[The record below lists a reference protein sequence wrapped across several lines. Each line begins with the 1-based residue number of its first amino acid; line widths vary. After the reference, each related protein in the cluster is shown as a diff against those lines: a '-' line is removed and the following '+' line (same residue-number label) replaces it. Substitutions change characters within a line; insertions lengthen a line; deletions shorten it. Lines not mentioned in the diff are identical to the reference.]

1 MVCRSERIAAW
12 CREGGEGLAEDVVV
26 GSDIGV
32 RRREDS
38 TFNSRYNTGC
48 LGDKTEESGHSRKAP
63 QATATNPLP
72 LDSRSPP
79 SQIPRPYTARGKNP
93 RSPIQPRPRLTPLPA
108 PRKLC
113 HLTSLFAA
121 ASARNPPSSSPS
133 PRQRSR
139 AKMGEAKDNEVYED
153 DLVDYEE
160 EVENVVDDA
169 AANAS
174 VDVVKKGY
182 VGIHSSG
189 FRDFLLKP
197 ELLRAIQDC
206 GFEHPSEVQ
215 HECIPQAILG
225 MDVICQAKSGM
236 GKTAVFVLSTLQQI
250 DPVAGQ
256 VAALVLCHTRELA
269 YQICNEFERF
279 SKYLPETKVAVF
291 YGGVHIK
298 NHKDLLKNECPHIV
312 VGTPGRILALA
323 RDKDLPLKNVRHFIL
338 DECDKML
345 DSLDMRRDVQ
355 EIFKMTPH
363 EKQVMM
369 FSATL
374 SKESR
379 PVCKKFMQDPMEIY
393 VDDEAKL
400 TLHGLVQHYI
410 KLSEAEKNR
419 KLNDLLDAL
428 DFNQIVIFVKSVSRA
443 SELNRLLCEC
453 NFPAICIHSGMT
465 QEERLT
471 RYKNFKE
478 GHKRILVATDL
489 VGRGIDI
496 ERVNIVINYDMPD
509 SADTYLHRVGRAGRF
524 GTKGLAITFV
534 SSASDSDVLNQV
546 QERFEVDIKEL
557 PEQIDTST
565 YMPS

>member
-1 MVCRSERIAAW
+1 
-12 CREGGEGLAEDVVV
+12 
-26 GSDIGV
+26 
-32 RRREDS
+32 
-38 TFNSRYNTGC
+38 
-48 LGDKTEESGHSRKAP
+48 
-63 QATATNPLP
+63 
-72 LDSRSPP
+72 
-79 SQIPRPYTARGKNP
+79 
-93 RSPIQPRPRLTPLPA
+93 
-108 PRKLC
+108 
-113 HLTSLFAA
+113 
-121 ASARNPPSSSPS
+121 
-133 PRQRSR
+133 
-139 AKMGEAKDNEVYED
+139 MGEAKDAEVYEE
-153 DLVDYEE
+153 DLVDYDE
-160 EVENVVDDA
+160 EVENAVDGA
-169 AANAS
+169 AANPS

-206 GFEHPSEVQ
+206 IISSDIFGRRRGYVQ

-279 SKYLPETKVAVF
+279 SKYLSETKVAVF

-298 NHKDLLKNECPHIV
+298 KHKDLLKNECPHIV

-323 RDKDLPLKNVRHFIL
+323 RDKDLSLKNVRHFIL

-363 EKQVMM
+363 DKQVMM

-374 SKESR
+374 SKEIR
-379 PVCKKFMQDPMEIY
+379 PPMEIY

-428 DFNQIVIFVKSVSRA
+428 DFNQIVIFVKSVGRA

-534 SSASDSDVLNQV
+534 ASASDSDVLNQV

-565 YMPS
+565 YILRLMVVKEPVGNVGVHHVCEDITYASFGRGPLAQL

>member
-1 MVCRSERIAAW
+1 MSATRVGLYF
-12 CREGGEGLAEDVVV
+12 GGSSHL
-26 GSDIGV
+26 SIF
-32 RRREDS
+32 S
-38 TFNSRYNTGC
+38 TVLIHLS
-48 LGDKTEESGHSRKAP
+48 LSS
-63 QATATNPLP
+63 
-72 LDSRSPP
+72 
-79 SQIPRPYTARGKNP
+79 NP
-93 RSPIQPRPRLTPLPA
+93 RSEGFSLLFSVFVFA
-108 PRKLC
+108 DAS
-113 HLTSLFAA
+113 TSLCCLSF
-121 ASARNPPSSSPS
+121 SYSSS
-133 PRQRSR
+133 RI
-139 AKMGEAKDNEVYED
+139 MGEIRDNEAYEEE
-153 DLVDYEE
+153 LLDYEE
-160 EVENVVDDA
+160 EDEKAPDSV
-169 AANAS
+169 NAKPTGES
-174 VDVVKKGY
+174 IKKGY

-197 ELLRAIQDC
+197 ELLRAIVDS

-250 DPVAGQ
+250 EPVAGQ
-256 VAALVLCHTRELA
+256 VAALVMCHTRELA
-269 YQICNEFERF
+269 YQICHEFERF
-279 SKYLPETKVAVF
+279 STYLPDIKVAVF
-291 YGGVHIK
+291 YGGVNIK
-298 NHKDLLKNECPHIV
+298 VHKDLLKNECPHIV

-323 RDKDLPLKNVRHFIL
+323 RDKELGLKNVRHFIL

-345 DSLDMRRDVQ
+345 ESLDMRRDVQ

-363 EKQVMM
+363 DKQVMM

-374 SKESR
+374 SKEIR

-410 KLSEAEKNR
+410 KLSELEKNR

-428 DFNQIVIFVKSVSRA
+428 DFNQVVIFVKSVSRA
-443 SELNRLLCEC
+443 AELNKLLVEC
-453 NFPAICIHSGMT
+453 NFPSICIHSGMS

-471 RYKNFKE
+471 RYKGFKE

>member
-1 MVCRSERIAAW
+1 M
-12 CREGGEGLAEDVVV
+12 ED
-26 GSDIGV
+26 
-32 RRREDS
+32 
-38 TFNSRYNTGC
+38 
-48 LGDKTEESGHSRKAP
+48 
-63 QATATNPLP
+63 
-72 LDSRSPP
+72 
-79 SQIPRPYTARGKNP
+79 PR
-93 RSPIQPRPRLTPLPA
+93 
-108 PRKLC
+108 
-113 HLTSLFAA
+113 
-121 ASARNPPSSSPS
+121 
-133 PRQRSR
+133 
-139 AKMGEAKDNEVYED
+139 DNEAYEEE
-153 DLVDYEE
+153 LLDYEE
-160 EVENVVDDA
+160 EDEKAPDSANKVNGDA
-169 AANAS
+169 
-174 VDVVKKGY
+174 VKKGY

-197 ELLRAIQDC
+197 ELLRAIVDS
-206 GFEHPSEVQ
+206 GFEHPSEGKCFSLHFLAFRKATNYKDMEVIFYLQTVPSAALLFGYPSVQ

-250 DPVAGQ
+250 EPTPGQ
-256 VAALVLCHTRELA
+256 VSALILCHTRELA
-269 YQICNEFERF
+269 YQICNEFVRF
-279 SKYLPETKVAVF
+279 STYLPDTKVSVF
-291 YGGVHIK
+291 YGGVNNKI
-298 NHKDLLKNECPHIV
+298 HKDLLKNECPHIV
-312 VGTPGRILALA
+312 VGTPGRVLGLA
-323 RDKDLPLKNVRHFIL
+323 RDKDLSLKNVRHFIL

-345 DSLDMRRDVQ
+345 ESLDMRRDVQ

-363 EKQVMM
+363 DKQVMM

-374 SKESR
+374 SKEIR

-410 KLSEAEKNR
+410 KLSEMEKNR

-428 DFNQIVIFVKSVSRA
+428 DFNQVVIFVKSVSRA
-443 SELNRLLCEC
+443 GELNKLLIEC
-453 NFPAICIHSGMT
+453 NFPSICIHSGMS

-471 RYKNFKE
+471 HYKSFKE

-534 SSASDSDVLNQV
+534 ASASDSEVLNQV
-546 QERFEVDIKEL
+546 QDRFEVDIKEL

-565 YMPS
+565 YSKCLTVFTNYAKPA

>member
-1 MVCRSERIAAW
+1 
-12 CREGGEGLAEDVVV
+12 
-26 GSDIGV
+26 
-32 RRREDS
+32 
-38 TFNSRYNTGC
+38 
-48 LGDKTEESGHSRKAP
+48 
-63 QATATNPLP
+63 
-72 LDSRSPP
+72 
-79 SQIPRPYTARGKNP
+79 
-93 RSPIQPRPRLTPLPA
+93 
-108 PRKLC
+108 
-113 HLTSLFAA
+113 
-121 ASARNPPSSSPS
+121 
-133 PRQRSR
+133 
-139 AKMGEAKDNEVYED
+139 MGETRDNDAYEEE
-153 DLVDYEE
+153 LIDYEE
-160 EVENVVDDA
+160 DEEKAPDSVA
-169 AANAS
+169 AKVNGEAA
-174 VDVVKKGY
+174 KKGY

-197 ELLRAIQDC
+197 ELLRAIVDS
-206 GFEHPSEVQ
+206 GFEHPSEGKTFFLPSYICLGPLQ

-250 DPVAGQ
+250 EPTSGQ
-256 VAALVLCHTRELA
+256 VIALVLCHTRELA
-269 YQICNEFERF
+269 YQICHEFERF
-279 SKYLPETKVAVF
+279 STYLPDTKVAVF
-291 YGGVHIK
+291 YGGVNIK
-298 NHKDLLKNECPHIV
+298 THKDLLKNECPHIV

-323 RDKDLPLKNVRHFIL
+323 REKDLSLKNVRHFIL

-345 DSLDMRRDVQ
+345 ESLDMRRDVQ

-363 EKQVMM
+363 DKQVMM

-374 SKESR
+374 SKEIR
-379 PVCKKFMQDPMEIY
+379 PVCKKFMQDVMSYGHLRNNPNVIYCKICSFQPMEIY

-410 KLSEAEKNR
+410 KLTELEKNR

-428 DFNQIVIFVKSVSRA
+428 DFNQVVIFVKSVSRA
-443 SELNRLLCEC
+443 AELNKLLVEC
-453 NFPAICIHSGMT
+453 NFPSICIHSGMS

-471 RYKNFKE
+471 RYKGFKE

-546 QERFEVDIKEL
+546 SDLKFSIVLNPLLQPTHFCSRDYSFVQVQERFEVDIKEL

>member
-1 MVCRSERIAAW
+1 MGDVRESEA
-12 CREGGEGLAEDVVV
+12 
-26 GSDIGV
+26 
-32 RRREDS
+32 
-38 TFNSRYNTGC
+38 Y
-48 LGDKTEESGHSRKAP
+48 EEE
-63 QATATNPLP
+63 L
-72 LDSRSPP
+72 L
-79 SQIPRPYTARGKNP
+79 
-93 RSPIQPRPRLTPLPA
+93 
-108 PRKLC
+108 
-113 HLTSLFAA
+113 
-121 ASARNPPSSSPS
+121 
-133 PRQRSR
+133 
-139 AKMGEAKDNEVYED
+139 
-153 DLVDYEE
+153 DYEE
-160 EVENVVDDA
+160 EDEKLLDSATKTNGDA
-169 AANAS
+169 
-174 VDVVKKGY
+174 VKKGY

-197 ELLRAIQDC
+197 ELLRAIVDS

-250 DPVAGQ
+250 EPSPGQ
-256 VAALVLCHTRELA
+256 VSALILCHTRELA
-269 YQICNEFERF
+269 YQICNEFVRF
-279 SKYLPETKVAVF
+279 STYLPDTRVSVF
-291 YGGVHIK
+291 YGGVNNKI
-298 NHKDLLKNECPHIV
+298 HKDLLKNECPHIV
-312 VGTPGRILALA
+312 VGTPGRVLGLA
-323 RDKDLPLKNVRHFIL
+323 RDKDLSLKNVRHFIL

-345 DSLDMRRDVQ
+345 ESLDMRRDVQ

-363 EKQVMM
+363 DKQVMM

-374 SKESR
+374 SKEIR
-379 PVCKKFMQDPMEIY
+379 PVCKKFMQD
-393 VDDEAKL
+393 
-400 TLHGLVQHYI
+400 HYI
-410 KLSEAEKNR
+410 KLSEMEKNR

-428 DFNQIVIFVKSVSRA
+428 DFNQVVIFVKSVSRA
-443 SELNRLLCEC
+443 GELNKLLIEC
-453 NFPAICIHSGMT
+453 NFPSICIHSGMS

-471 RYKNFKE
+471 HYKSFKE

-534 SSASDSDVLNQV
+534 ASASDSEVLNQV
-546 QERFEVDIKEL
+546 QARFEVDIKEL

>member
-1 MVCRSERIAAW
+1 
-12 CREGGEGLAEDVVV
+12 
-26 GSDIGV
+26 
-32 RRREDS
+32 
-38 TFNSRYNTGC
+38 
-48 LGDKTEESGHSRKAP
+48 
-63 QATATNPLP
+63 
-72 LDSRSPP
+72 
-79 SQIPRPYTARGKNP
+79 
-93 RSPIQPRPRLTPLPA
+93 
-108 PRKLC
+108 
-113 HLTSLFAA
+113 
-121 ASARNPPSSSPS
+121 
-133 PRQRSR
+133 
-139 AKMGEAKDNEVYED
+139 MGEAEVKDNEVYEE

-160 EVENVVDDA
+160 EVENGADGGAA

-174 VDVVKKGY
+174 ADVVKKGY

-206 GFEHPSEVQ
+206 GF
-215 HECIPQAILG
+215 
-225 MDVICQAKSGM
+225 
-236 GKTAVFVLSTLQQI
+236 
-250 DPVAGQ
+250 
-256 VAALVLCHTRELA
+256 
-269 YQICNEFERF
+269 
-279 SKYLPETKVAVF
+279 SKYLPEVKVAVF

-298 NHKDLLKNECPHIV
+298 KHKDLLKNDCPHIV

-323 RDKDLPLKNVRHFIL
+323 REKDLSLKNVRHFIL

-363 EKQVMM
+363 DKQVMM

-374 SKESR
+374 SKEIR

-428 DFNQIVIFVKSVSRA
+428 DFNQVVIFVKSVSRA
-443 SELNRLLCEC
+443 AELNKLLCEC
-453 NFPAICIHSGMT
+453 NFPAISIHSGMT

-509 SADTYLHRVGRAGRF
+509 SADSYLHRVGRAGRF
-524 GTKGLAITFV
+524 GTKGLAITF
-534 SSASDSDVLNQV
+534 V

>member
-1 MVCRSERIAAW
+1 
-12 CREGGEGLAEDVVV
+12 
-26 GSDIGV
+26 
-32 RRREDS
+32 
-38 TFNSRYNTGC
+38 
-48 LGDKTEESGHSRKAP
+48 
-63 QATATNPLP
+63 
-72 LDSRSPP
+72 
-79 SQIPRPYTARGKNP
+79 
-93 RSPIQPRPRLTPLPA
+93 
-108 PRKLC
+108 
-113 HLTSLFAA
+113 
-121 ASARNPPSSSPS
+121 
-133 PRQRSR
+133 
-139 AKMGEAKDNEVYED
+139 MGETRDNDTYEEE
-153 DLVDYEE
+153 LLDYEE
-160 EVENVVDDA
+160 EDEKAPD
-169 AANAS
+169 S
-174 VDVVKKGY
+174 VGAKVNGEAVKN
-182 VGIHSSG
+182 SG

-197 ELLRAIQDC
+197 ELLRSIVDS

-250 DPVAGQ
+250 EPTSGQ
-256 VAALVLCHTRELA
+256 VIALVLCHTRELA
-269 YQICNEFERF
+269 YQICHEFERF
-279 SKYLPETKVAVF
+279 STYLPDTKVAVF
-291 YGGVHIK
+291 YGGVNIK
-298 NHKDLLKNECPHIV
+298 THKDLLKNECPHIV

-323 RDKDLPLKNVRHFIL
+323 RDKDLSLKNVRHFIL

-345 DSLDMRRDVQ
+345 ESLDMRRDVQ

-363 EKQVMM
+363 DKQVMM

-374 SKESR
+374 SKEIR

-410 KLSEAEKNR
+410 KLTELEKNR

-428 DFNQIVIFVKSVSRA
+428 DFNQVVIFVKSVSRA
-443 SELNRLLCEC
+443 AELNKLLVEC
-453 NFPAICIHSGMT
+453 NFPSICIHSGMS
-465 QEERLT
+465 QEERLM
-471 RYKNFKE
+471 RYKGFKE

-565 YMPS
+565 YNSAFPVRLLKARTWTGCGAFSTSVWNVQGKIIAPTTFQAWNNCHAAYWIGFVGVANLNMHGSGTIDGQGSAWWLNKQANNLDVLFAKSFLQFFSQFIKMFITKNYYKLIILLIFRQ

>member
-1 MVCRSERIAAW
+1 
-12 CREGGEGLAEDVVV
+12 
-26 GSDIGV
+26 
-32 RRREDS
+32 
-38 TFNSRYNTGC
+38 
-48 LGDKTEESGHSRKAP
+48 
-63 QATATNPLP
+63 
-72 LDSRSPP
+72 
-79 SQIPRPYTARGKNP
+79 
-93 RSPIQPRPRLTPLPA
+93 
-108 PRKLC
+108 
-113 HLTSLFAA
+113 
-121 ASARNPPSSSPS
+121 
-133 PRQRSR
+133 
-139 AKMGEAKDNEVYED
+139 MGETKDNDAYEEE
-153 DLVDYEE
+153 LLDYEE
-160 EVENVVDDA
+160 EDDKA
-169 AANAS
+169 PDS
-174 VDVVKKGY
+174 VGAKVNGEAVKKGY

-197 ELLRAIQDC
+197 ELLRSIVDS
-206 GFEHPSEVQ
+206 GFEHPSEGNLSLCSSDFLNFYFSIVIYNYHNLDFGAVFFYAKPFQLKDQRGYVLLTKGSFRTIFFGNSSVQ

-250 DPVAGQ
+250 EPTSGQ
-256 VAALVLCHTRELA
+256 VIALVLCHTRELA
-269 YQICNEFERF
+269 YQICHEFERF
-279 SKYLPETKVAVF
+279 STYLPDTKVAVF
-291 YGGVHIK
+291 YGGVNVK
-298 NHKDLLKNECPHIV
+298 THKDLLKNECPHIV

-323 RDKDLPLKNVRHFIL
+323 RDKDLSLKNVRHFIL

-345 DSLDMRRDVQ
+345 ESLDMRRDVQ

-363 EKQVMM
+363 DKQVMM

-374 SKESR
+374 SKEIR
-379 PVCKKFMQDPMEIY
+379 PVCKKFMQDIFRIQFSIRNSDKWSLWGNCILLGWESQASSLWQVPKWGVPMEIY

-410 KLSEAEKNR
+410 KLTELEKNR

-428 DFNQIVIFVKSVSRA
+428 DFNQVVIFVKSVSRA
-443 SELNRLLCEC
+443 AELNKLLVEC
-453 NFPAICIHSGMT
+453 NFPSICIHSGMS
-465 QEERLT
+465 QEERLM
-471 RYKNFKE
+471 RYKGFKE

-565 YMPS
+565 YSNAIVKEIQSAYGGSPFLSYLFCILPNGLYW

>member
-1 MVCRSERIAAW
+1 
-12 CREGGEGLAEDVVV
+12 
-26 GSDIGV
+26 
-32 RRREDS
+32 
-38 TFNSRYNTGC
+38 
-48 LGDKTEESGHSRKAP
+48 
-63 QATATNPLP
+63 
-72 LDSRSPP
+72 
-79 SQIPRPYTARGKNP
+79 
-93 RSPIQPRPRLTPLPA
+93 
-108 PRKLC
+108 
-113 HLTSLFAA
+113 
-121 ASARNPPSSSPS
+121 
-133 PRQRSR
+133 
-139 AKMGEAKDNEVYED
+139 MGEVRENDVYED
-153 DLVDYEE
+153 ELLDYDDEE
-160 EVENVVDDA
+160 EKATVSLGVKINGESA
-169 AANAS
+169 
-174 VDVVKKGY
+174 KKGY

-197 ELLRAIQDC
+197 ELLRAIVDS

-250 DPVAGQ
+250 EPISGQ

-269 YQICNEFERF
+269 YQICHEFERF
-279 SKYLPETKVAVF
+279 STYLPEIKVAVF
-291 YGGVHIK
+291 YGGVHIGK
-298 NHKDLLKNECPHIV
+298 HKDILKNECPHIV

-323 RDKDLPLKNVRHFIL
+323 RDKDLSLRNVRHFIL

-345 DSLDMRRDVQ
+345 ESLDMRRDVQ

-363 EKQVMM
+363 DKQVMM

-374 SKESR
+374 SKEIR

-410 KLSEAEKNR
+410 KLSDLEKNR

-428 DFNQIVIFVKSVSRA
+428 DFNQVVIFVKSVNRA
-443 SELNRLLCEC
+443 AELNKLLVEC
-453 NFPAICIHSGMT
+453 NFPSICIHSGMS

-471 RYKNFKE
+471 RYKGFKE

-546 QERFEVDIKEL
+546 QARFEVDIKEL

-565 YMPS
+565 YSKLTRYSHFLKRYASNL